1 MWYREGTI
9 TFTQGS
15 NTLVGAGTAWNV
27 TANGVLPGMIVIGP
41 DNKLYEIKRVI
52 SDTNIVLSEP
62 YTGETQ
68 SEVPCRIITTYE
80 GDLTQFSARFTALMS
95 RMSADSKSM
104 RSWLT
109 ALDEVTIERE
119 DGTEVAVKPL
129 IQIVNEH
136 NENVEWYKNNTDAID
151 AAGDKARE
159 AAASAAAAAESANT
173 AGEKASQASQSASAA
188 ESSKSAAATSAGAA
202 KTSETNAAA
211 SQKSAA
217 TSASTA
223 TTKAS
228 EAATSARDAAAS
240 KEAAKSS
247 ETSAASSASNAASSA
262 TAAGNSAKAAKT
274 SETNARSSETA
285 AGQSA
290 SAAAGSKTAAASSA
304 SAASTSAG
312 QASASATAAGKSAES
327 AASSAST
334 ATTKAGEATEQA
346 SAAARSASAAKTS
359 ETNAKASETSA
370 ESSKT
375 AAASS
380 ASSAASSAS
389 SASASKDE
397 ATRQASAAKGSAT
410 TASTKATEA
419 AGSAT
424 AAAQS
429 KSTAESA
436 ATRAETAAKRAEDIA
451 SAVALEDASTTKKG
465 IVQLSSATNSTSET
479 LAATPKAVKAAYD
492 NAEKRL
498 QKDQNGADIPD
509 KDRFLSNI
517 NVYSKGEVDQKKGMR
532 YVVVNAPAGVQ
543 EGKYY
548 PLVIKRNDSHRAS
561 RVVIST
567 PSRSANHRMN
577 NCEFNGFVCAGG
589 WTDRGSYACGMF
601 WAYSSSERAIHSI
614 LMSNKGDTVDSVFY
628 IEGGAFPVEVFLEE
642 GLSVTAPASDYIV
655 AETTYK
661 FGATDPY
668 SESVAVNLILDF
680 KQGNGFYSSYPVL
693 SKSDIS
699 GNKVYAND
707 EVIVRSQ
714 NALRMIAGDYGVIW
728 RNDGANTYLLMTDK
742 GDQYGGWNGLRPF
755 AVNNATGEVTINTPL
770 NSPKGVKGNSDTA
783 TKLQTARKISGVPFD
798 GSTDITLTAAHVA
811 AFARRATGSY
821 ADADGGVPWNA
832 ESGAYNV
839 TRTGDSYIL
848 ANFYTGV
855 GSCRTLQIKAHYK
868 NGGLFYRSSRDGYGF
883 ESGWE
888 QVYTTGF
895 RPQPA
900 DINAP
905 TAADGWL
912 NSGNGTAF
920 TTAQFITWLN
930 NQGAFSNKYWIARCS
945 WYYANNNYIDD
956 TGCGRIDLSGSVIEV
971 FSNKTTSNYTI
982 RVTTTTTSGH
992 GGVNNAEFIYV
1003 YNGSDYSPGWRRS
1016 YNTRN
1021 KPTASDV
1028 GALSLSGGALTGGLT
1043 AAGEIISKSA
1053 NGLRIAYGNYGFFI
1067 RNDGS
1072 STYFMLTDS
1081 GNSLGTYNSLR
1092 PLIINNANG
1101 AVTIG
1106 NGLNVTGGINGS
1118 LIGNASTAT
1127 KLQTARNINGV
1138 KFDGSGDININTLVS
1153 RGRVTALS
1161 GSTQGTAGIQMYE
1174 AYNNSYPTTY
1184 GNVLHMKGASAAGEG
1199 ELLIGWSGTDG
1210 AHAPV
1215 YVRSRRDTST
1225 ANWSG
1230 WAQVYT
1236 TAHKPTAADVGAL
1249 PSGGGTLSGALT
1261 LSMAAPSVQLRG
1273 QGTDTRQYI
1282 MAYRTDGATS
1292 WYVGKANNGSDNA
1305 MFWNYTGSNGI
1316 ELAADG
1322 NVRINAKGK
1331 QFTFANN
1338 GNLGL
1343 VASLDQSS
1351 VPQGTYHQVAL
1362 NTGTVGGKS
1371 YLRKFRG
1378 GNTDTIWH
1386 ETVQGGFLRWA
1397 TGNADEQEELSI
1409 STGYG
1414 VRARGEITSLSAN
1427 GLRVAYGNYGFFIR
1441 NDGGTTYFMLT
1452 ASGDKFG
1459 SWNALRPMYINNA
1472 SGAVTMGN
1480 GLSLAG
1486 GLNVTSGN
1494 IRIPTSSTSWIDMRN
1509 NAALSNSSAV
1519 ATSSASAIIRQEHAD
1534 RHYFVG
1540 GLGNSQFGFYM
1551 INKSRTANG
1560 TDANAYLQND
1570 GTWVCGGNGS
1580 FNDVYIRSD
1589 RRSKRNIRKID
1600 RALDKLEQIEG
1611 VLYEI
1616 QVCGRYEQSGGLIA
1630 QDVQN
1635 VQPEL
1640 VTVDHNDQSGEP
1652 RLRLNYN
1659 GVIGMLVE
1667 AVKELREEVRELK
1680 AKM

>member
-1 MWYREGTI
+1 M
-9 TFTQGS
+9 
-15 NTLVGAGTAWNV
+15 
-27 TANGVLPGMIVIGP
+27 
-41 DNKLYEIKRVI
+41 
-52 SDTNIVLSEP
+52 
-62 YTGETQ
+62 
-68 SEVPCRIITTYE
+68 
-80 GDLTQFSARFTALMS
+80 
-95 RMSADSKSM
+95 
-104 RSWLT
+104 
-109 ALDEVTIERE
+109 
-119 DGTEVAVKPL
+119 
-129 IQIVNEH
+129 
-136 NENVEWYKNNTDAID
+136 
-151 AAGDKARE
+151 
-159 AAASAAAAAESANT
+159 
-173 AGEKASQASQSASAA
+173 
-188 ESSKSAAATSAGAA
+188 
-202 KTSETNAAA
+202 
-211 SQKSAA
+211 
-217 TSASTA
+217 
-223 TTKAS
+223 
-228 EAATSARDAAAS
+228 
-240 KEAAKSS
+240 
-247 ETSAASSASNAASSA
+247 
-262 TAAGNSAKAAKT
+262 
-274 SETNARSSETA
+274 
-285 AGQSA
+285 
-290 SAAAGSKTAAASSA
+290 
-304 SAASTSAG
+304 
-312 QASASATAAGKSAES
+312 
-327 AASSAST
+327 
-334 ATTKAGEATEQA
+334 
-346 SAAARSASAAKTS
+346 
-359 ETNAKASETSA
+359 
-370 ESSKT
+370 
-375 AAASS
+375 
-380 ASSAASSAS
+380 
-389 SASASKDE
+389 
-397 ATRQASAAKGSAT
+397 
-410 TASTKATEA
+410 
-419 AGSAT
+419 
-424 AAAQS
+424 
-429 KSTAESA
+429 
-436 ATRAETAAKRAEDIA
+436 
-451 SAVALEDASTTKKG
+451 EDASLTTKGVVK
-465 IVQLSSATNSTSET
+465 LSSAVDSTSES
-479 LAATPKAVKAAYD
+479 LAATPKAVKVVND
-492 NAEKRL
+492 NANSRVPSNRKI
-498 QKDQNGADIPD
+498 NGKALTADITLTP
-509 KDRFLSNI
+509 KDIGTLNSITMSFSGGAGWFKLATVTMPQASSIVYIALIGGAGYNVGSPHQAGISELVLRAGNGNPKGITGALWKRTAVGLTNFAWI
-517 NVYSKGEVDQKKGMR
+517 NTS
-532 YVVVNAPAGVQ
+532 
-543 EGKYY
+543 
-548 PLVIKRNDSHRAS
+548 
-561 RVVIST
+561 
-567 PSRSANHRMN
+567 
-577 NCEFNGFVCAGG
+577 
-589 WTDRGSYACGMF
+589 
-601 WAYSSSERAIHSI
+601 
-614 LMSNKGDTVDSVFY
+614 GDTYDIYVEIGNYATSVNIHWDCTANATVSIY
-628 IEGGAFPVEVFLEE
+628 TSPTYSASKPSSVTDGVVYTMYSTHQKPTPLDIGALPTTGGTVSGP
-642 GLSVTAPASDYIV
+642 LSVTGGLTGSLNGNASTATKLQTARSIGGVVFDGSANINLPGV
-655 AETTYK
+655 NTT
-661 FGATDPY
+661 
-668 SESVAVNLILDF
+668 
-680 KQGNGFYSSYPVL
+680 GNQNTT
-693 SKSDIS
+693 
-699 GNKVYAND
+699 GNA
-707 EVIVRSQ
+707 
-714 NALRMIAGDYGVIW
+714 A
-728 RNDGANTYLLMTDK
+728 
-742 GDQYGGWNGLRPF
+742 
-755 AVNNATGEVTINTPL
+755 
-770 NSPKGVKGNSDTA
+770 TA

-855 GSCRTLQIKAHYK
+855 GSCRTLQIKANYK

-1118 LIGNASTAT
+1118 LNGNASTAT

-1174 AYNNSYPTTY
+1174 AYSNNYPTSF

-1215 YVRSRRDTST
+1215 YVRSRCDTST

-1386 ETVQGGFLRWA
+1386 ETVQGGLLRWA

>member
-1 MWYREGTI
+1 
-9 TFTQGS
+9 
-15 NTLVGAGTAWNV
+15 
-27 TANGVLPGMIVIGP
+27 
-41 DNKLYEIKRVI
+41 
-52 SDTNIVLSEP
+52 
-62 YTGETQ
+62 
-68 SEVPCRIITTYE
+68 
-80 GDLTQFSARFTALMS
+80 
-95 RMSADSKSM
+95 
-104 RSWLT
+104 
-109 ALDEVTIERE
+109 
-119 DGTEVAVKPL
+119 
-129 IQIVNEH
+129 
-136 NENVEWYKNNTDAID
+136 
-151 AAGDKARE
+151 
-159 AAASAAAAAESANT
+159 
-173 AGEKASQASQSASAA
+173 
-188 ESSKSAAATSAGAA
+188 
-202 KTSETNAAA
+202 
-211 SQKSAA
+211 
-217 TSASTA
+217 
-223 TTKAS
+223 
-228 EAATSARDAAAS
+228 
-240 KEAAKSS
+240 
-247 ETSAASSASNAASSA
+247 
-262 TAAGNSAKAAKT
+262 
-274 SETNARSSETA
+274 
-285 AGQSA
+285 
-290 SAAAGSKTAAASSA
+290 
-304 SAASTSAG
+304 
-312 QASASATAAGKSAES
+312 
-327 AASSAST
+327 
-334 ATTKAGEATEQA
+334 
-346 SAAARSASAAKTS
+346 
-359 ETNAKASETSA
+359 A

-424 AAAQS
+424 AASQS
-429 KSTAESA
+429 KTAAESA
-436 ATRAETAAKRAEDIA
+436 ATRAEAAADRAEEIA
-451 SAVALEDASTTKKG
+451 GAVAMEDASLTTKGVVK
-465 IVQLSSATNSTSET
+465 LSSAVDSTSES
-479 LAATPKAVKAAYD
+479 LAATPKAVKVVND
-492 NAEKRL
+492 NANSRL
-498 QKDQNGADIPD
+498 AKNQNGADIPD
-509 KDRFLSNI
+509 KGRFLSNI

-614 LMSNKGDTVDSVFY
+614 LMSNKGDTIDSVFY

-1118 LIGNASTAT
+1118 LNGNASTAT

-1230 WAQVYT
+1230 WAQIYT

-1386 ETVQGGFLRWA
+1386 ETVQGGLLRWA

-1480 GLSLAG
+1480 GLTLAG

>member
-1 MWYREGTI
+1 MNMAVKISGVLKDGTGKPVQNCTIQLKAKRNSTTVVVNTLASENPDEAGRYSMDVEYGQYSVILLVEGFPPSHAGTI
-9 TFTQGS
+9 TVYEDSRPGTLNDFLGAMTEDDARPEALRRFELMVEEVARNASAVAQ
-15 NTLVGAGTAWNV
+15 NTAAAKKSASDAGT
-27 TANGVLPGMIVIGP
+27 
-41 DNKLYEIKRVI
+41 
-52 SDTNIVLSEP
+52 S
-62 YTGETQ
+62 
-68 SEVPCRIITTYE
+68 
-80 GDLTQFSARFTALMS
+80 
-95 RMSADSKSM
+95 
-104 RSWLT
+104 
-109 ALDEVTIERE
+109 
-119 DGTEVAVKPL
+119 
-129 IQIVNEH
+129 
-136 NENVEWYKNNTDAID
+136 
-151 AAGDKARE
+151 ARE
-159 AAASAAAAAESANT
+159 AATRATDAADSARAASTSAGQAASSA
-173 AGEKASQASQSASAA
+173 QSASSSAGTASTKATEASKSAAAA

-211 SQKSAA
+211 SEQSAA

-247 ETSAASSASNAASSA
+247 ETNASLSASSAASSA

-699 GNKVYAND
+699 GNKIYAND

-770 NSPKGVKGNSDTA
+770 NSPKGIKGNSDTA
-783 TKLQTARKISGVPFD
+783 TKLQTAIKISGVSFD

-811 AFARRATGSY
+811 AFARRATDTY

-839 TRTGDSYIL
+839 TRSGDSYIL
-848 ANFYTGV
+848 VNFYTGV
-855 GSCRTLQIKAHYK
+855 GSCRTLQMKAHYR

-883 ESGWE
+883 EEDWAE
-888 QVYTTGF
+888 VYTSKNLPPESYPVGAPIPWPSDTVPSGYALMQGQTF
-895 RPQPA
+895 DKSAYPKLAAAYPSGVIPDMRGWMIKGKPA
-900 DINAP
+900 SGRAILSQEQ
-905 TAADGWL
+905 DGIKSHTHSASASSTDL
-912 NSGNGTAF
+912 GT
-920 TTAQFITWLN
+920 
-930 NQGAFSNKYWIARCS
+930 
-945 WYYANNNYIDD
+945 
-956 TGCGRIDLSGSVIEV
+956 
-971 FSNKTTSNYTI
+971 KTTSSFDYGTKSTNNTGAHTHS
-982 RVTTTTTSGH
+982 VSGTAASAGAH
-992 GGVNNAEFIYV
+992 THSMTFVSGGSSGAP
-1003 YNGSDYSPGWRRS
+1003 GSGASDYSKYS
-1016 YNTRN
+1016 VNTSS
-1021 KPTASDV
+1021 A
-1028 GALSLSGGALTGGLT
+1028 GAHTHSVSGT
-1043 AAGEIISKSA
+1043 AASA
-1053 NGLRIAYGNYGFFI
+1053 
-1067 RNDGS
+1067 
-1072 STYFMLTDS
+1072 
-1081 GNSLGTYNSLR
+1081 
-1092 PLIINNANG
+1092 
-1101 AVTIG
+1101 
-1106 NGLNVTGGINGS
+1106 
-1118 LIGNASTAT
+1118 
-1127 KLQTARNINGV
+1127 
-1138 KFDGSGDININTLVS
+1138 
-1153 RGRVTALS
+1153 
-1161 GSTQGTAGIQMYE
+1161 
-1174 AYNNSYPTTY
+1174 
-1184 GNVLHMKGASAAGEG
+1184 
-1199 ELLIGWSGTDG
+1199 G
-1210 AHAPV
+1210 AHA
-1215 YVRSRRDTST
+1215 
-1225 ANWSG
+1225 
-1230 WAQVYT
+1230 
-1236 TAHKPTAADVGAL
+1236 H
-1249 PSGGGTLSGALT
+1249 
-1261 LSMAAPSVQLRG
+1261 
-1273 QGTDTRQYI
+1273 
-1282 MAYRTDGATS
+1282 
-1292 WYVGKANNGSDNA
+1292 
-1305 MFWNYTGSNGI
+1305 
-1316 ELAADG
+1316 
-1322 NVRINAKGK
+1322 
-1331 QFTFANN
+1331 
-1338 GNLGL
+1338 
-1343 VASLDQSS
+1343 
-1351 VPQGTYHQVAL
+1351 
-1362 NTGTVGGKS
+1362 TVGIGAHTHS
-1371 YLRKFRG
+1371 VAIG
-1378 GNTDTIWH
+1378 SHGHTI
-1386 ETVQGGFLRWA
+1386 TVNA
-1397 TGNADEQEELSI
+1397 AGNAENTVKNI
-1409 STGYG
+1409 AFNYI
-1414 VRARGEITSLSAN
+1414 VR
-1427 GLRVAYGNYGFFIR
+1427 
-1441 NDGGTTYFMLT
+1441 
-1452 ASGDKFG
+1452 
-1459 SWNALRPMYINNA
+1459 
-1472 SGAVTMGN
+1472 
-1480 GLSLAG
+1480 LA
-1486 GLNVTSGN
+1486 
-1494 IRIPTSSTSWIDMRN
+1494 
-1509 NAALSNSSAV
+1509 
-1519 ATSSASAIIRQEHAD
+1519 
-1534 RHYFVG
+1534 
-1540 GLGNSQFGFYM
+1540 
-1551 INKSRTANG
+1551 
-1560 TDANAYLQND
+1560 
-1570 GTWVCGGNGS
+1570 
-1580 FNDVYIRSD
+1580 
-1589 RRSKRNIRKID
+1589 
-1600 RALDKLEQIEG
+1600 
-1611 VLYEI
+1611 
-1616 QVCGRYEQSGGLIA
+1616 
-1630 QDVQN
+1630 
-1635 VQPEL
+1635 
-1640 VTVDHNDQSGEP
+1640 
-1652 RLRLNYN
+1652 
-1659 GVIGMLVE
+1659 
-1667 AVKELREEVRELK
+1667 
-1680 AKM
+1680 